1 MCWVS
6 TATFSSRDR
15 RWHSVFH
22 VIAYSLHEVNIT
34 LSYEVCQADMGCY
47 CEEFINRMLLTYRWQ
62 QCADRQ
68 SLATNFKANLPW
80 FDKVF
85 FWASFREESRQHK
98 RGKQCGGNLQREHQ
112 KKKPQKQVSHYLCL
126 SWAVVLWQLHTPLHS
141 SNFSAYRKVA
151 FVLQSQLLAFMS
163 KDLQPCLWGSH
174 MASA

>member
-1 MCWVS
+1 MDTEMLTRKVSSSTWSEKLEIFYKGKKEEEIVFVCWVS
-6 TATFSSRDR
+6 TATFLPRDR

-68 SLATNFKANLPW
+68 SLATNFKADLPW

-85 FWASFREESRQHK
+85 LWASFREESRQHK

-112 KKKPQKQVSHYLCL
+112 KKNPK
-126 SWAVVLWQLHTPLHS
+126 
-141 SNFSAYRKVA
+141 
-151 FVLQSQLLAFMS
+151 S
-163 KDLQPCLWGSH
+163 K
-174 MASA
+174 